1 MPSEQPS
8 SIFQPQPGTLIVLKW
23 LHLARFH
30 WPGEL
35 RVVPLAAGW
44 TAQPLFC
51 SARRLTDTLWWLCCS
66 NIHKH
71 AHTQCCTRLTVHW
84 PASLEVSWLELSLGG
99 CMLEGWCGARWVTPF
114 SPLLYAKE
122 KECYMC
128 TAKNGGKMTSAL
140 KLYVLIDCD
149 HSFIWL
155 TQQLALKNWMQ
166 VSLFVCEGLCC
177 AKKPASAANQPLWIL
192 IC

>member
-1 MPSEQPS
+1 MAPSGKVSLTRRAEGRSPS
-8 SIFQPQPGTLIVLKW
+8 SWLNCPTAFLLSPATNRHSLVALLLKHTQTRTHTM
-23 LHLARFH
+23 LHKANC
-30 WPGEL
+30 
-35 RVVPLAAGW
+35 PLAC
-44 TAQPLFC
+44 Q
-51 SARRLTDTLWWLCCS
+51 
-66 NIHKH
+66 
-71 AHTQCCTRLTVHW
+71 
-84 PASLEVSWLELSLGG
+84 SWGQLAWVEFGGG

-128 TAKNGGKMTSAL
+128 TAKNLKWSLGEKMTSAL